1 MNRSEVRG
9 PVVRDADHHLF
20 GIGSERVLDILLL
33 QNTVAFTLCAANE
46 AERRVSYPMQLTRA
60 LMEECTGLSPHEAHA
75 HTAYLGWLWPT
86 LKTSEYTVLQIVG
99 LDAAVV
105 RANTNILQRLVY

>member
-1 MNRSEVRG
+1 M
-9 PVVRDADHHLF
+9 VRDADYHIF

-33 QNTVAFTLCAANE
+33 QNALALALCAADE
-46 AERRVSYPMQLTRA
+46 AERCVFYPLQLTRA
-60 LMEECTGLSPHEAHA
+60 LIERDTGFSPHEAHA

-105 RANTNILQRLVY
+105 RTATDISQRPILIAWT